1 MTGADAQYATIAVTR
16 RDGVTTITLNR
27 PDKKNAMNPQMH
39 EDMYAVLN
47 QLEGDSAT
55 RVLVIT
61 GAGDSFCA
69 GQDLKEY
76 FKDVG
81 DDEAMRNRNKRISD
95 DWRNRLLRLFPK
107 PTIAMI
113 NGFCFGGGFTIVG
126 ACDFAIAA
134 DDATFGLSEVNW
146 GAIPGG
152 MVSKVIGSQMAFRDA
167 LYYAMTGERFDGKR
181 AADMRWVNF
190 SVARAELEGRTYELA
205 DKLAKMDA
213 AALRST
219 KEAFK
224 IVQEMP
230 FDVAF
235 NWLLAK
241 SNELKWRHSL
251 EGEGEE
257 GLDKF
262 LRKEFKPGLGS
273 HTVVAREEGKS
284 GEGSSR

>member
-1 MTGADAQYATIAVTR
+1 MTTGAATRTGYGTIAVSTR
-16 RDGVTTITLNR
+16 EGVTTVTLSR
-27 PDKKNAMNPQMH
+27 PEKKNAMNPQMH
-39 EDMYAVLN
+39 EEMYDVLTR
-47 QLEGDSAT
+47 LEGDPAT

-81 DDEAMRNRNKRISD
+81 DDEARRNRNKRISD

-107 PTIAMI
+107 PTIAMV
-113 NGFCFGGGFTIVG
+113 NGSCFGGAFTIVG

-134 DDATFGLSEVNW
+134 DDAVFGLSEVNW

-152 MVSKVIGSQMAFRDA
+152 MVSKVIGSQMSFRDA
-167 LYYAMTGERFDGKR
+167 LYYAMTGERFDGRR
-181 AADMRWVNF
+181 AAEMRWVNL
-190 SVARAELEGRTYELA
+190 SVPRDQLETRTRELA
-205 DKLAKMDA
+205 EKLAKMDA
-213 AALRST
+213 SALRST

-241 SNELKWRHSL
+241 ANKLNGGHQV
-251 EGEGEE
+251 EGAGEE
-257 GLDKF
+257 GLDKC
-262 LRKEFKPGLGS
+262 LRKEFKPVLGS
-273 HTVVAREEGKS
+273 HTATEEKK
-284 GEGSSR
+284 